1 LTDVGYL
8 AAFLGGV
15 LALLSPCSALV
26 LPSFFAYAFSS
37 RGRLLAHTAVF
48 YLGLDATLVPLG
60 AGSAWAAAL
69 FNGHRQLLI
78 LIAGWVII
86 ALGVAQLLGGGFTV
100 GPAASLQ
107 QHFARRGGWL
117 AVFGLGATYGVA
129 GFCSGPIL
137 GAVLTIAA
145 AGGQALR
152 GVVLLAVYALGMAVP
167 MFILAA
173 LWQRLDLDRRRWI
186 RGRSFILGPLHLHT
200 TSAISGLLFIG
211 IGVLFL
217 LFNGTTTLGLLGLTP
232 SVEHQL
238 SAQNAVS
245 GFSAHVPDIA
255 LLTLLAVLV
264 LGIAAWRLRRHPNR
278 HPSLRAPRP
287 GPAAPDSPAL
297 DQADD

>member
-15 LALLSPCSALV
+15 LALLSPCSALL
-26 LPSFFAYAFSS
+26 LPSFFAYAFAS

-69 FNGHRQLLI
+69 FNGHRQILI
-78 LIAGWVII
+78 LTAGWVII
-86 ALGVAQLLGGGFTV
+86 ALGVAQLLGSGFTV

-107 QHFARRGGWL
+107 QHLARRGGWV

-152 GVVLLAVYALGMAVP
+152 GMALLAVYALGMAVP
-167 MFILAA
+167 MFALAA
-173 LWQRLDLDRRRWI
+173 LWERLDLDRRRWI
-186 RGRSFILGPLHLHT
+186 RGRSFTLGPLHLHT

-211 IGVLFL
+211 IGILFL

-238 SAQNAVS
+238 AAQNAVS
-245 GFSAHVPDIA
+245 DFSTHVSDIA

-264 LGIAAWRLRRHPNR
+264 LGIAAWRLRRYPHR
-278 HPSLRAPRP
+278 HPSRRAPRP
-287 GPAAPDSPAL
+287 GPAVPDSPAS
-297 DQADD
+297 DQRK